1 MSFAPH
7 SADGVAI
14 LLWACDPAAPER
26 LATPFFH
33 AAAAAAMEA
42 PVEIYFTAASV
53 RLLVP
58 GVAAALR
65 ASPRADKTILAHMRD
80 AAGHGARF
88 FACSDAL
95 AAHGLAGTP
104 LIAEC
109 GGRGGAVQFM
119 GRALDLRWRTLV
131 F

>member
-1 MSFAPH
+1 MSFVEHGA
-7 SADGVAI
+7 AGVAI
-14 LLWACDPAAPER
+14 LLWAADPAQPER

-33 AAAAAAMEA
+33 AAAAAAMDV
-42 PVEIYFTAASV
+42 PVEIYFSAASV

-58 GVAAALR
+58 GVAATLR
-65 ASPRADKTILAHMRD
+65 ASPHVDKTVLAHMQD

-95 AAHGLAGTP
+95 VAQGLADTP

-109 GGRGGAVQFM
+109 AGRGGAVQFM
-119 GRALDLRWRTLV
+119 ARALDLRWRTLV